1 MKENE
6 KIIKLSN
13 IYKIFGD
20 PTRLK
25 IITELLSK
33 EISVNKLSEK
43 LKMNQSA
50 ISHQLQLLRLNGVVV
65 CNRIGKI
72 INYSIVNNKIKHIIE
87 NNLKVLYEGNENEQ
101 LL

>member
-6 KIIKLSN
+6 RLLKLSN
-13 IYKIFGD
+13 MYKIFGD

-25 IITELLSK
+25 IISELLNK

-50 ISHQLQLLRLNGVVV
+50 ISHQLQLLRLNGIVV
-65 CNRIGKI
+65 CKRIGKI
-72 INYSIVNNKIKHIIE
+72 INYSIVNEKIKNIIE
-87 NNLKVLYEGNENEQ
+87 SNLNIINEANENE
-101 LL
+101 